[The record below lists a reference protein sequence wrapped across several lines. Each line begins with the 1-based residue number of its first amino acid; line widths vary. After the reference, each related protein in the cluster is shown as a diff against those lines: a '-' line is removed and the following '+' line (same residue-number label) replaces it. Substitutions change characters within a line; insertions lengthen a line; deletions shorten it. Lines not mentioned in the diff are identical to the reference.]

1 MRVERMDRQE
11 LGEREEHQGQGL
23 EEEEEETRG
32 KDEKHDWIMQ
42 HNDNIHSAS
51 EREAAAF
58 FSSA

>member
-1 MRVERMDRQE
+1 MDRQE